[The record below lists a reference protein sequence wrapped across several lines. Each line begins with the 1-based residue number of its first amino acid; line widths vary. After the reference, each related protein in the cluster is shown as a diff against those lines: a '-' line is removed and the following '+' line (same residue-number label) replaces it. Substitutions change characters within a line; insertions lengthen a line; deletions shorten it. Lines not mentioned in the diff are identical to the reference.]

1 MFILNTQETLYEL
14 TERKGVDIIMT
25 KETTTMLLTLVFM
38 AIGIL
43 YQVAIGV
50 IYQRM
55 IQQADTLSGTDN
67 KLLKQCKE
75 RFINCYKLNGGVS
88 NIPVFVDKYINRIRV
103 LGMSI
108 NFMKHLS
115 GQLMLAGVF
124 VAGFGVFSGIV
135 EGHRFVDLLPY
146 YIISLFGIYLYLS
159 AMSIV
164 DMPGRRRMLK
174 TNLTDYLENTVAQRL
189 EHGIVEKEKLLWE
202 LEQEKSAKAEKRSK
216 PEIRAA
222 EEESGQESAASDY
235 DDDGGKEK
243 KAPVFS
249 QEEAHELEEI
259 LRTIIGNRV

>member
-1 MFILNTQETLYEL
+1 MS
-14 TERKGVDIIMT
+14 

-55 IQQADTLSGTDN
+55 IQQADTLSGVDN
-67 KLLKQCKE
+67 KLLNQCKE
-75 RFINCYKLNGGVS
+75 RFINCYKLNGGVA
-88 NIPVFVDKYINRIRV
+88 NISVFVDKYINRIRI

-124 VAGFGVFSGIV
+124 IAGFGVFSGII
-135 EGHRFVDLLPY
+135 EGRRFVDLLPF

-164 DMPGRRRMLK
+164 EIGR
-174 TNLTDYLENTVAQRL
+174 
-189 EHGIVEKEKLLWE
+189 
-202 LEQEKSAKAEKRSK
+202 
-216 PEIRAA
+216 
-222 EEESGQESAASDY
+222 ASCR
-235 DDDGGKEK
+235 E
-243 KAPVFS
+243 
-249 QEEAHELEEI
+249 
-259 LRTIIGNRV
+259 RV

>member
-1 MFILNTQETLYEL
+1 
-14 TERKGVDIIMT
+14 MT

-124 VAGFGVFSGIV
+124 VAGFGVFSGII

-174 TNLTDYLENTVAQRL
+174 TNLTDYLKIRWRSGLSTALWRRKSFCGSWRRRRVPRRRGAGSRRSRL
-189 EHGIVEKEKLLWE
+189 RRRHQGR
-202 LEQEKSAKAEKRSK
+202 KSPSGRS
-216 PEIRAA
+216 
-222 EEESGQESAASDY
+222 
-235 DDDGGKEK
+235 
-243 KAPVFS
+243 
-249 QEEAHELEEI
+249 
-259 LRTIIGNRV
+259 

>member
-1 MFILNTQETLYEL
+1 
-14 TERKGVDIIMT
+14 
-25 KETTTMLLTLVFM
+25 MLLTLVFM

-164 DMPGRRRMLK
+164 DMQGRRRMLK

-202 LEQEKSAKAEKRSK
+202 LAQEKNAKAERHGRS
-216 PEIRAA
+216 EIKAA
-222 EEESGQESAASDY
+222 EESGQEDLGLDFDA
-235 DDDGGKEK
+235 GGNVEK

-249 QEEAHELEEI
+249 PEEARELEDI
-259 LRTIIGNRV
+259 LRSIIGNRV

>member
-1 MFILNTQETLYEL
+1 MS
-14 TERKGVDIIMT
+14 

-55 IQQADTLSGTDN
+55 IQQADTLSGMDN
-67 KLLKQCKE
+67 KLLNQCKE
-75 RFINCYKLNGGVS
+75 RFINCYKLNGGVA
-88 NIPVFVDKYINRIRV
+88 NISVFVDKYINRIRI

-124 VAGFGVFSGIV
+124 VACFGVFSGIV
-135 EGHRFVDLLPY
+135 EGRRFVDLLPF

-159 AMSIV
+159 ALSIV
-164 DMPGRRRMLK
+164 DMPGRRQMLK

-202 LEQEKSAKAEKRSK
+202 LAQEKNAKAERRAKS
-216 PEIRAA
+216 EIRAA
-222 EEESGQESAASDY
+222 EELPEQEASGAVSDF
-235 DDDGGKEK
+235 DDVSEK

-249 QEEAHELEEI
+249 QEEAHELEEL

>member
-1 MFILNTQETLYEL
+1 
-14 TERKGVDIIMT
+14 MT
-25 KETTTMLLTLVFM
+25 KESTTMLLTLVFM

-55 IQQADTLSGTDN
+55 IQQADTLSGTD
-67 KLLKQCKE
+67 KQCKE

-164 DMPGRRRMLK
+164 DMQGRRRMLK

-202 LEQEKSAKAEKRSK
+202 LAQEKNAKAERHGKS
-216 PEIRAA
+216 EIKAA
-222 EEESGQESAASDY
+222 EESDQEDLGLDFDA
-235 DDDGGKEK
+235 GENVEK
-243 KAPVFS
+243 KTPVFS
-249 QEEAHELEEI
+249 PEEARELEDI
-259 LRTIIGNRV
+259 LRSIIGNRV

>member
-1 MFILNTQETLYEL
+1 
-14 TERKGVDIIMT
+14 MT

-43 YQVAIGV
+43 YQIAIGV

-75 RFINCYKLNGGVS
+75 RFINCYKLNGGVA

-103 LGMSI
+103 MGMSI

-164 DMPGRRRMLK
+164 DMPGRRKMLK

-202 LEQEKSAKAEKRSK
+202 LAQEKNAKAERHGQSA
-216 PEIRAA
+216 EIRAA
-222 EEESGQESAASDY
+222 EESSGEEGSERDVDL
-235 DDDGGKEK
+235 DDIADGKT
-243 KAPVFS
+243 PVFS
-249 QEEAHELEEI
+249 PEEAHELEEI
-259 LRTIIGNRV
+259 LRSIIGNRV

>member
-1 MFILNTQETLYEL
+1 
-14 TERKGVDIIMT
+14 MT
-25 KETTTMLLTLVFM
+25 KESTTMLLTLVFM
-38 AIGIL
+38 AVGIL

-202 LEQEKSAKAEKRSK
+202 LAQEKTPRRRGAAGRRSRLRRSLIMWISMLLK
-216 PEIRAA
+216 IRRGRDQ
-222 EEESGQESAASDY
+222 SFRRRRRVSWRISF
-235 DDDGGKEK
+235 
-243 KAPVFS
+243 APS
-249 QEEAHELEEI
+249 
-259 LRTIIGNRV
+259 